1 MSSSAANSA
10 RRGRLGR
17 CFGILATFAL
27 AAAPRPVLAAPNFWV
42 SASGSSSAYGGSDM
56 NADTG
61 SLLGV
66 RDTSVIVGTSGTNPH
81 GGVSVAHAGAHAA
94 LGWLAAACDG
104 STSDGFYEGWMYL
117 SGNQARFFD
126 LITVVS
132 NTLPDGTPVTLH
144 IHQDVVRALSFAGG
158 VASTRYLSQTGI
170 NQLNFGPG
178 TIAQAIFGNY
188 DDSQSDTGPF
198 DYATFVGTTF
208 QFSGN
213 LQVGN
218 QGFWGAQSAASCSTH
233 YHVDVLTPGAFL
245 VSESCTDYGSTPAV
259 RFASEPADQGVA
271 GGGTA
276 SFSVTS
282 ARLGPYA
289 YQWRRFGVPLAD
301 GGHISGATTATV
313 SLNPAQTTDAG
324 MYDVIVSSNCGP
336 DTSRAA
342 LLTVDGVTDVAPT
355 GGGLLAMSAP
365 APNPTRGATALTLTL
380 ARPAQVRVSVE
391 DVAGRT
397 VCVLAQG
404 AMAAGKRELRW
415 DGRAASGRAA
425 APGVYWCHFVADGV
439 SVSTRSITLLR

>member
-1 MSSSAANSA
+1 MSIPAANSA
-10 RRGRLGR
+10 RRSRLGC
-17 CFGILATFAL
+17 CFGILAAFVL
-27 AAAPRPVLAAPNFWV
+27 AAAPRPVLAAPSFWV
-42 SASGSSSAYGGSDM
+42 SASGSSSAYGGSEM

-61 SLLGV
+61 ILLGV
-66 RDTSVIVGTSGTNPH
+66 RDTSVIVETSGTNPH
-81 GGVSVAHAGAHAA
+81 GGVSVAHASAHAA
-94 LGWLAAACDG
+94 LGWLTAACDG

-132 NTLPDGTPVTLH
+132 NTLPVGTPVTLH
-144 IHQDVVRALSFAGG
+144 IHQDVIRALSFAGG

-170 NQLNFGPG
+170 NQMNYGPG

-188 DDSQSDTGPF
+188 DNSQSDTGPF

-259 RFASEPADQGVA
+259 RFASEPADQGVS

-301 GGHISGATTATV
+301 GGRISGATTATLSV
-313 SLNPAQTTDAG
+313 NPAQTTDAG
-324 MYDVIVSSNCGP
+324 NYDVIVSSSCGP

-342 LLTVDGVTDVAPT
+342 LLTVDGVTDVASA
-355 GGGLLAMSAP
+355 GAGLFAMSAP
-365 APNPTRGATALTLTL
+365 SPNPMTGHTTLILTL
-380 ARPAQVRVSVE
+380 ARASHVRVSIE
-391 DVAGRT
+391 DVAGRS
-397 VCVLAQG
+397 VRVLL
-404 AMAAGKRELRW
+404 AGDSPAGTQYLPW
-415 DGRAASGRAA
+415 DGRDTAGRSV
-425 APGVYWCHFVADGV
+425 APGMYRCRLVVNGAPMIARGIV
-439 SVSTRSITLLR
+439 VVR